1 MPYLSLLSFPGL
13 SGLSRQRHAIKKRKY
28 SIPHSHS
35 TYKLISKYFRAV
47 HLDRNGD
54 YLSVASALGQ
64 ELRGP
69 ISISDVINFDFPSIY
84 FKPWGPQ
91 HFFVLI
97 IKKNGE
103 LHNVRTR
110 FVTNLT
116 VLGSHVKR
124 LKQCHL

>member
-1 MPYLSLLSFPGL
+1 MPCLSLLS

-28 SIPHSHS
+28 SIPHSRS

-47 HLDRNGD
+47 HLDRVGD

-64 ELRGP
+64 ELRDT

-91 HFFVLI
+91 HFFDLI

-103 LHNVRTR
+103 LHKFFHSLEMNSNFTK
-110 FVTNLT
+110 TL
-116 VLGSHVKR
+116 
-124 LKQCHL
+124 